1 MQKIAYI
8 LTAVIILETI
18 LVTQGRPYPNG
29 DDSKKTEDPKGV
41 FKSKKDGSSA
51 YVFKSEDPKGGECS
65 CSFNSDDNEL
75 EHQRVKLGGK
85 CSNEKELKRK
95 VKRCVFRHCCNCF
108 LGCVRCCCCPIC
120 TCAEA
125 MPDKW

>member
-29 DDSKKTEDPKGV
+29 DDSKKT
-41 FKSKKDGSSA
+41 
-51 YVFKSEDPKGGECS
+51 EDPKGGECS